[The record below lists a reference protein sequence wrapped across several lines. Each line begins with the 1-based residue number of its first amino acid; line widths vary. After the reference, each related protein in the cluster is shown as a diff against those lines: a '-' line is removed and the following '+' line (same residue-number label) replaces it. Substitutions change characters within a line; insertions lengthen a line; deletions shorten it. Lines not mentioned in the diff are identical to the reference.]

1 MNLIRQKT
9 THTLACLIVLSLLPF
24 AVPGL
29 QRWRIT
35 MAPIVTAHPLP
46 ASLPIS
52 TEARPGEI
60 EDASGR
66 ALQHFLAA
74 LHKTETSDH
83 ITRIS
88 HYGDSPIT
96 GDMIT
101 STVRRKL
108 QLRFG
113 DAGHGFI
120 LAGKPWNWYS
130 HIGVNLAV
138 SGWQSE
144 PMFIG
149 KGDHRFGFGGA
160 TFTTP
165 AAGSTASFSTAKDA
179 EVGQSVSAFEIYF
192 LAQPGGGAFD
202 IEVDGKAQGRVTT
215 ASNDTCSG
223 FRRVNVTPGAHSLT
237 LRTIGNGEVRLFGVV
252 LESGARGVQYDSLGV
267 NGAFVGLLN
276 RYQDE
281 ATWAQQLRRRNPD
294 LVILAYGANES
305 EYENWPMDQYEK
317 DTREVVRRI
326 RTALPDASI
335 MFVGPMD
342 RGKRGAGAAIIT
354 RPTIPKLIAAQRR
367 LAAELGCA
375 FFDTF
380 TAMGGAGT
388 VARWY
393 EAKPKLMTSDFTHP
407 TWQGSEI
414 VGTLLHDALLRAY
427 EKRREP
433 LEFARNTKP

>member
-1 MNLIRQKT
+1 MQTRS
-9 THTLACLIVLSLLPF
+9 A
-24 AVPGL
+24 
-29 QRWRIT
+29 
-35 MAPIVTAHPLP
+35 TATP
-46 ASLPIS
+46 AIS
-52 TEARPGEI
+52 KSRPSEI

-74 LHKTETSDH
+74 LRQTETGDH

-149 KGDHRFGFGGA
+149 KGDHRFGLGGA
-160 TFTTP
+160 TFTTR
-165 AAGSTASFSTAKDA
+165 AAGSTASFSTFKDG
-179 EVGQSVSAFEIYF
+179 EVGQSVSTFEIYF

-202 IEVDGKAQGRVTT
+202 VEVDGKAQDRVTT
-215 ASNDTCSG
+215 ASNDTRSG
-223 FRRVNVTPGAHSLT
+223 FQRANVIPGAHSLT

-281 ATWAQQLRRRNPD
+281 ATWAQQLRQRNPD

-305 EYENWPMDQYEK
+305 EYENWPMDEYEK

-326 RTALPDASI
+326 RAALPNASI
-335 MFVGPMD
+335 LFVGPMD

-354 RPTIPKLIAAQRR
+354 RPTIPKLIEAQRR
-367 LAAELGCA
+367 LAAETGCA

-380 TAMGGAGT
+380 TAMGGDGT

-427 EKRREP
+427 EKGREP